1 MFTPWQT
8 RIKIDQPA
16 DSNASRDEIQ
26 TLNIKVEDAGDGAYI
41 VIQTKRWA
49 FNREELDDFVAYLKT
64 LCENYDKNMDK
75 ALSSFDYPAVKPLLV
90 EKD

>member
-8 RIKIDQPA
+8 QIRIEQPA
-16 DSNASRDEIQ
+16 DSNAKKDEIQ
-26 TLNIKVEDAGDGAYI
+26 VLNVKVEDAGGGAYI

-49 FNREELDDFVAYLKT
+49 FDKEELDDFIAYLKK

-75 ALSSFDYPAVKPLLV
+75 ALSSYDYPLGLPLV